1 MRKLQNYT
9 KKNWKKILERLI
21 ILILSAFAENKF
33 NIVENVKHLAND
45 NRIEHHHPYANPSPA
60 GNEAKTNNLG

>member
-45 NRIEHHHPYANPSPA
+45 NRIEHHHPYANPRPRA
-60 GNEAKTNNLG
+60 NERINENLG